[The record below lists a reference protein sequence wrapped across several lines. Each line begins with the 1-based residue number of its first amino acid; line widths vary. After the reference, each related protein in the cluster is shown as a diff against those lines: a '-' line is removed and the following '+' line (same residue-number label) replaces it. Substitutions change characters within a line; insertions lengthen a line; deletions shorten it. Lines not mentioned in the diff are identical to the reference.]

1 MCTLV
6 LLIFFTFLNI
16 LCPGYFVRSSSFSLF
31 SVFVFLVYSQH
42 LYFCFFTVME
52 IFLADESTY
61 VVVMITFFCYGNNDG
76 NDDSKNNKNDNDAD
90 YNNTSNNN
98 SDNDILMMMII
109 TML

>member
-61 VVVMITFFCYGNNDG
+61 VVVMITFFVMVTTM
-76 NDDSKNNKNDNDAD
+76 A
-90 YNNTSNNN
+90 
-98 SDNDILMMMII
+98 MMIAKTTKMIMTLI
-109 TML
+109 TIILAITILIMIY